1 MTAGTAPGG
10 SRPASIGAGHE
21 IPMACRTTRHFD
33 ASATDARFEQ
43 RSSPQASQPLPMAL

>member
-1 MTAGTAPGG
+1 MTAGAAPGG
-10 SRPASIGAGHE
+10 SHAAFIGAGHG
-21 IPMACRTTRHFD
+21 IPMACRAARHFD